1 MRLKINDAQ
10 LSSITV
16 KINDE
21 TNHQDITQL
30 HFNVSSQFS
39 VLC

>member
-1 MRLKINDAQ
+1 MMQ
-10 LSSITV
+10 FSSITV
-16 KINDE
+16 KINDQ

-30 HFNVSSQFS
+30 NFDVSSQLS